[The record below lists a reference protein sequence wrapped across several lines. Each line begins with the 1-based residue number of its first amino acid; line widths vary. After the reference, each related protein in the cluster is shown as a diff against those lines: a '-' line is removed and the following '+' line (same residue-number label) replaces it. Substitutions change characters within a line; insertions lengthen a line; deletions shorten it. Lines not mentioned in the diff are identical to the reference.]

1 MLNLGV
7 RWTMKITRCR
17 CSLALLVFLAACR
30 GPANSRERLAS
41 VLRDSLGEAAD
52 PQVAYQRDST
62 HLLVELA
69 TAAFPTV
76 SDSILTGQARAIGVF
91 ALRHYEGTSQLD
103 SVTILYREAAPHPG
117 IWYIRHTRTFPVGSL
132 QPVP

>member
-1 MLNLGV
+1 
-7 RWTMKITRCR
+7 MKIILCGY
-17 CSLALLVFLAACR
+17 SLALFAFLGACG
-30 GPANSRERLAS
+30 GPTNSRQRLAS

-76 SDSILTGQARAIGVF
+76 SDSILTGEARNIGSF
-91 ALRHYEGTSQLD
+91 ALRHYEKASQLD
-103 SVTILYREAAPHPG
+103 SVTVLYREAAPRAG
-117 IWYIRHTRTFPVGSL
+117 IWYIRHERTFAVANL
-132 QPVP
+132 RNVR